1 MDNAVALVES
11 YLRVNGYLTVTEYP
25 IVEAMRYGEYRTAT
39 DVDILA
45 FRFPGAGRQV
55 SPNKTGRDSGVLT
68 YAPNP
73 GLGCDPHQA
82 DMLIGEVKEGRA
94 DFNRGAREPAV
105 LQAVLSRFGCC
116 DAGSAAAVVNQLLR
130 TEHAQTHSGHVV
142 RLVVFGSAPGEHDAC
157 GAQVIS
163 LGHVRK
169 FLEEFVQEH
178 WDVPRQQQ
186 LKDPALGFLLMFEKA
201 SRGMA

>member
-1 MDNAVALVES
+1 MALVES

-25 IVEAMRYGEYRTAT
+25 VVEAMRYGEYRTAT

-45 FRFPGAGRQV
+45 FRFPGAGRLV
-55 SPNKTGRDSGVLT
+55 SAKKTEGHDSGVLS
-68 YAPNP
+68 YAPDP
-73 GLGCDPHQA
+73 GLGCDSHQA

-105 LQAVLSRFGCC
+105 
-116 DAGSAAAVVNQLLR
+116 
-130 TEHAQTHSGHVV
+130 
-142 RLVVFGSAPGEHDAC
+142 GSAPGEHNVR
-157 GAQVIS
+157 GAHVIS

-178 WDVPRQQQ
+178 WNVLRQQQ